1 MTELP
6 NFSSYSVDDL
16 NRMKV
21 KIDQEIERK
30 KKAQKE
36 EAVKAAEEA
45 AKSFGFALSELLS
58 DKPAKKAASKSKLP
72 AKFRNP
78 ANEADTWT
86 GRGRQPQWFK
96 DALAAGKSPE
106 DLEIAS

>member
-6 NFSSYSVDDL
+6 SFSNYSVDDL

-21 KIDQEIERK
+21 EIDQEIERK
-30 KKAQKE
+30 KKAQRE

-45 AKSFGFALSELLS
+45 AKSYGFALSDLVG
-58 DKPAKKAASKSKLP
+58 DKPAKKATGKSKLP

-78 ANEADTWT
+78 ENEGDTWT

-106 DLEIAS
+106 DLEIAN